1 MKIVRLRQDINSIME
16 YIVGPVL
23 ALLVSA
29 KIISMK
35 TTEQNDRINALEEKI
50 EIVKKVQYQTEQE
63 LPKKMLVAMFPIT
76 KAIKKLNDQVG
87 VE

>member
-35 TTEQNDRINALEEKI
+35 TTEQNDRIHALEEKI

-63 LPKKMLVAMFPIT
+63 LPKKMLVAMLPIT

>member
-1 MKIVRLRQDINSIME
+1 
-16 YIVGPVL
+16 
-23 ALLVSA
+23 
-29 KIISMK
+29 MK
-35 TTEQNDRINALEEKI
+35 TTEQNDRIQELEEKI

-63 LPKKMLVAMFPIT
+63 LPKKMLVAMLPIT

>member
-1 MKIVRLRQDINSIME
+1 MKLVRLRQDINSIME

-63 LPKKMLVAMFPIT
+63 LPKKMLVAMLPIT

>member
-63 LPKKMLVAMFPIT
+63 LPKKMLVAMLPIT